1 MEERHSTEQDHSG
14 KQDRSTQQNMT
25 PGWMKDP
32 LVKDIPEKKLQFLG
46 RLFAEGH
53 GKSQKEM
60 MAFVVPMMKKAK
72 QENLTLTPQEMNAAI
87 SAIKKH
93 SSKEELEQIDKIL
106 EKNRQGGHPSQD

>member
-1 MEERHSTEQDHSG
+1 MEEMHSADESMAPD
-14 KQDRSTQQNMT
+14 
-25 PGWMKDP
+25 WMKDP
-32 LVKDIPEKKLQFLG
+32 LVKDIPQKKLQFLG

-87 SAIKKH
+87 SAIKRH
-93 SSKEELEQIDKIL
+93 SSREELAQIDKIL
-106 EKNRQGGHPSQD
+106 EKNRQGDQPTIPHGTENH